1 MLVARV
7 RTMEDGGDRRPCS
20 KKTTSE
26 LSLRCKWRKRKR
38 AEPQEPGCYPGPING
53 DNAAYSFHP
62 FHRSPT
68 FQIPSSILAKQSGPR
83 VVAFVVASSCRLPQ
97 VDLGISRSPSS
108 ARAHRTSEKAGTRNT
123 QHAQAKHAANPSLV
137 SRLPCP
143 VSRSAVRRSER
154 KLTPDLAHRA
164 PETCERKEF
173 SERRRSRQRERE
185 RREPLLPIADRVK
198 HQQARKA
205 AAMCQVRA
213 IFAFFFFPSLP
224 SHLPSCSPTT
234 HQEVYE
240 KTEAISTI
248 TDTHARGTS
257 SKSSTSPADTPAAV

>member
-1 MLVARV
+1 MQMEKEKKGRAPRARLLP
-7 RTMEDGGDRRPCS
+7 RPH
-20 KKTTSE
+20 
-26 LSLRCKWRKRKR
+26 KWRQCSLLF
-38 AEPQEPGCYPGPING
+38 P
-53 DNAAYSFHP
+53 P
-62 FHRSPT
+62 F
-68 FQIPSSILAKQSGPR
+68 PSLTDFSNSILHSCEQSGLR

-234 HQEVYE
+234 YQEVYE